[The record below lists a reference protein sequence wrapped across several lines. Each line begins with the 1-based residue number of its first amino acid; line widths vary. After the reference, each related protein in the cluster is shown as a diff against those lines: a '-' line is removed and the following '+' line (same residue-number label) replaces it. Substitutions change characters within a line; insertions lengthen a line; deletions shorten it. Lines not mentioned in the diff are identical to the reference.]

1 MKLNLIN
8 QEVEYMKYKLKT
20 IVNENGNVVFDKV
33 RKGVGYIYFVQAENG
48 EIGNV
53 DKSWVLQNQKDI
65 VNLKVSGDSIY
76 PADTKKKIEDFGE
89 KIGGARKD
97 LSGKRNLSLSDM
109 DGMSFKERDPYV
121 KKDKI
126 WPKVSIEDLVSKGHN
141 KPAAWFIYQMRASLP
156 AKPSYLSTDMN
167 ECMKAQETYIKFIEG
182 VRDLCDILKDH
193 ENTAM
198 CNQTI
203 KSFMKSIGIISQS
216 PYGGLELSKGCGYL
230 YTKRFAKLL
239 KMDVE
244 DVILETC
251 CNMDGFLTIQEKM
264 YYGSRILSLEGCTYK
279 LDGETLKFTKQ
290 FQNAHTTYYSYLY
303 GKKDHLKEIPDFV
316 ENFQSYYN
324 GNKEAY
330 ALVYQGDGSRKIVGL
345 FDSYETAEYMRK
357 KMAELGAK
365 ADKKVEEEKAAKK
378 QSGSETTETQTEPE
392 QKTSKKKNLNPSLS
406 SIQRKGKTVRNR
418 DIVGQDFINTF
429 GIRGGEFGNWV
440 NEAER
445 QENMN
450 FAYESFYDLALVL
463 GIPASAIGLNHR
475 LSIAFGSRGKG
486 VAAAHYE
493 SGREVINLTRMKG
506 AGSLAHEFFH
516 AIDDMLGKSFGKT
529 QFATEMNRD
538 ASKAIQNLV
547 NVMTTKT
554 VVYSAEEMRL
564 MKYEDAKR
572 DTAKL
577 MKDLEDMIPDD
588 SLSEELR
595 TEKYR
600 LVDELL
606 EMTKIYGFKFREE
619 DLKKMRY
626 NLSPVMKGLFTFID
640 KNSKRY
646 SMTYNNQAYLANKFA
661 MISRAYDAIAEYKG
675 STEMAVSTTFYKNA
689 QKLSSE
695 NSRMGHNYWDS
706 NIELAA
712 RAFACY
718 VKDKLAEQ
726 GYSNDYLCGHADV
739 LNENGTPAYPE
750 GEERQAINK
759 AFDALFAELRNGFFK
774 G

>member
-1 MKLNLIN
+1 
-8 QEVEYMKYKLKT
+8 MKYRLET
-20 IVNENGNVVFDKV
+20 VVNENGNLVFAK
-33 RKGVGYIYFVQAENG
+33 RRNGVGFLYHVKAENG
-48 EIGNV
+48 AEQWF
-53 DKSWVLQNQKDI
+53 DKAWVLRNQKDI
-65 VNLKVSGDSIY
+65 ENLRVSGDSLVAI
-76 PADTKKKIEDFGE
+76 DLNGQKKKIEDFGE

-182 VRDLCDILKDH
+182 VRELCDILKDH
-193 ENTAM
+193 ENTAK

-203 KSFMKSIGIISQS
+203 KSYMVSIGVLHQNS
-216 PYGGLELSKGCGYL
+216 YGGLELSKGCGYL

-239 KMDVE
+239 KMDAE

-251 CNMDGFLTIQEKM
+251 YRMDDFLTIKEKL

-279 LDGETLKFTKQ
+279 LDGDTLKFTKQ

-303 GKKDHLKEIPDFV
+303 GKASHLKEIPDFV
-316 ENFQSYYN
+316 KNFQSYYN

-330 ALVYQGDGSRKIVGL
+330 ALVYQGDGSRKIMGL
-345 FDSYETAEYMRK
+345 FDSYDRAEYMRK
-357 KMAELGAK
+357 KMAELGG
-365 ADKKVEEEKAAKK
+365 KKEEEKSKGEE
-378 QSGSETTETQTEPE
+378 QNGQVDTESTNSTAPQTEPE
-392 QKTSKKKNLNPSLS
+392 QKTPKKKNLNPSLS
-406 SIQRKGKTVRNR
+406 SIERKGKTVRNR
-418 DIVGQDFINTF
+418 DIAGQDFINTF

-506 AGSLAHEFFH
+506 AGSLAHEYFH
-516 AIDDMLGKSFGKT
+516 AVDDMLGKFLGKT
-529 QFATEMNRD
+529 QFATEMNRE

-577 MKDLEDMIPDD
+577 MKDLEDMVPDD

-595 TEKYR
+595 AEKYR

-661 MISRAYDAIAEYKG
+661 MISCAYDAIAEHKG

-739 LNENGTPAYPE
+739 LNENGTPVYPE
-750 GEERQAINK
+750 GEERKAINK